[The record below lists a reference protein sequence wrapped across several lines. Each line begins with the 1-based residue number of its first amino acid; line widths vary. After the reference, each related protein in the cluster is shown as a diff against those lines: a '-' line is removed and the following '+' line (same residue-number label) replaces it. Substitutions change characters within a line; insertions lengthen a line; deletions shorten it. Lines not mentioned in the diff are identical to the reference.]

1 MSLKIMSLKFVIYVN
16 VPFAQKDEAKRL
28 GARWAPNMK
37 LWYFVVLWD
46 DFYEFIDDIRVS
58 HTYQFK
64 PVKASADIWDQI
76 FEDVDYGD
84 IVEEEKPS
92 DDELAYVILKNN
104 EKVLQLAQT
113 KYAKYMAENK

>member
-84 IVEEEKPS
+84 IV
-92 DDELAYVILKNN
+92 DEAYVILKND
-104 EKVLQLAQT
+104 EKILQIAQT
-113 KYAKYMAENK
+113 KYAKYMSEKK